1 MNELLEKLASSV
13 AAIPESL
20 PATSRARSLEFLK
33 SSTDERSAG
42 SLYTAARNVYGLEML
57 SWEPETLWIT
67 MEKDGLDLSL
77 VNRDKLQAVIALI
90 VNPQFFWDHIV
101 FENTVHAFVG
111 NISNP
116 DAIQECHP
124 AEMAWTVYEADAV
137 RRMDP
142 EGKGD
147 AEFDEDVQQYVA
159 VCLKR
164 AGYITTPEELS
175 FAEDNLVDLQPP
187 EAKNLRKEVRKAWE
201 GLDKGALQHT
211 EFAENP
217 LGVNLSRLAGTYVF
231 VEDAAKSM
239 GQDFLE
245 LKGV

>member
-1 MNELLEKLASSV
+1 MRDLLEKLASSV

-20 PATSRARSLEFLK
+20 PETSKARSLEFLRN
-33 SSTDERSAG
+33 SSDERCAG
-42 SLYTAARNVYGLEML
+42 ALYAAARNAYGLDIL
-57 SWEPETLWIT
+57 SWEPETLWLT
-67 MEKDGLDLSL
+67 MEKDGVDLSL
-77 VNRDKLQAVIALI
+77 PNRDKLQAVIALI

-116 DAIQECHP
+116 DVIQECHP
-124 AEMAWTVYEADAV
+124 AEMAWTVYEADAI
-137 RRMDP
+137 RSMDP

-164 AGYITTPEELS
+164 AGYITTPEELE
-175 FAEDNLVDLQPP
+175 FAEDNLTDLQPS
-187 EAKNLRKEVRKAWE
+187 EAKNLRKEVREAWE
-201 GLDKGALQHT
+201 KLDKGALRYT

-217 LGVNLSRLAGTYVF
+217 LGVNLSRLAGTYVY